1 MSLHRIRDILE
12 ADYGCEECPPDGP
25 HALLVLEDD
34 SRIEVSEKWIA
45 EQGIEEGKQVWIS
58 EDGTV
63 RKAIH
68 VVAAVILAEL
78 PDASGMRVDRRKD
91 ASGKPD
97 DPPRQEGFRHPA
109 WLWRLQG
116 RLGISRREGGAG

>member
-45 EQGIEEGKQVWIS
+45 EQGIEEGKQV
-58 EDGTV
+58 
-63 RKAIH
+63 
-68 VVAAVILAEL
+68 
-78 PDASGMRVDRRKD
+78 
-91 ASGKPD
+91 
-97 DPPRQEGFRHPA
+97 
-109 WLWRLQG
+109 
-116 RLGISRREGGAG
+116 